1 MKEPIL
7 TPEAARV
14 LNFVGLLALI
24 GVLVGAYIYQFSYH
38 ELPCTLCLL
47 QRLAMLGLAFGAAL
61 NLTFGPQPRYYGLC
75 LISAVFGIG
84 VAIRLTLLH
93 INPYFDTDTGQP
105 TLEATTNPPFGSPV
119 FGLDLYVW
127 GVVVFATAI
136 LAIGIALMFRGQ
148 FEPVEEEP
156 EWFERLA
163 GIAAILL
170 FAMASVETVST
181 LLECGFGA
189 CPNDGSWTWWA
200 FHR

>member
-1 MKEPIL
+1 MKEPVL

-24 GVLVGAYIYQFSYH
+24 GVLAGAYIYQFSYR

-75 LISAVFGIG
+75 LVSAVFGIG
-84 VAIRLTLLH
+84 VSIRQTLLH

-127 GVVVFATAI
+127 GVVMFATAI
-136 LAIGIALMFRGQ
+136 LAIGVALDVPRPVRAGRGGAGVVRASRRDCRRPAARHGVGGDRLHVAGMRFR
-148 FEPVEEEP
+148 
-156 EWFERLA
+156 RL
-163 GIAAILL
+163 
-170 FAMASVETVST
+170 
-181 LLECGFGA
+181 
-189 CPNDGSWTWWA
+189 PQ
-200 FHR
+200 